1 MLTRI
6 RERLRIILGR
16 ITLQGAQQSTSLS
29 EDGLGENTGTL
40 KQELEERRMK
50 APDGQVLPDWMSYV
64 TVSPHNCMRWARLLT
79 SRFSMCRSL
88 MEYR

>member
-6 RERLRIILGR
+6 RGSLRIILGR
-16 ITLQGAQQSTSLS
+16 STVQGAQQSASLS
-29 EDGLGENTGTL
+29 EDGRGENTGTL
-40 KQELEERRMK
+40 KQELEERRMT

-79 SRFSMCRSL
+79 SRFSMSRSL

>member
-6 RERLRIILGR
+6 RESLRIILDR
-16 ITLQGAQQSTSLS
+16 STVQDAQQSTSLS
-29 EDGLGENTGTL
+29 EDGRGENTGTL
-40 KQELEERRMK
+40 KQELEKRRMT

-79 SRFSMCRSL
+79 SRFSMSRSL

>member
-1 MLTRI
+1 MLIRI

-16 ITLQGAQQSTSLS
+16 ITVQGAQQSTSSL
-29 EDGLGENTGTL
+29 EDGLGENNGTL
-40 KQELEERRMK
+40 KQELEERRMT

-64 TVSPHNCMRWARLLT
+64 TVSPHNYMRWARLLT
-79 SRFSMCRSL
+79 SRFSMSRSL